1 MSVYPPLK
9 ALIVM
14 EAAIRLG
21 SFTLAAEELNV
32 TPGAVGQQI
41 QKLEA
46 WLGVSLFVRQIR
58 QVTPTAE
65 ALAYYAQIHPA
76 LGQIAQASRRM
87 RQRQSRGV
95 KLSVPPSFA
104 AKWFAPRMAS
114 FLKRYPDVT
123 LDLTTSTAFVDF
135 ELDGVDLAIRY
146 FNGEDPSL
154 TVEKLCTDEA
164 HVYCAPDY
172 VKRLKIRHPDDVK
185 KATLLHNTLHPHW
198 SPWLGK
204 FSRLSAE
211 QIASIPGIQF
221 DQSLIAIDAAVR
233 GQGLVLTSAMLTDSE
248 RASGALIEPFK
259 QVLPLS
265 TSYYLVHPVSNALQ
279 PSALKLKEWLI
290 DEAHTAL
297 R

>member
-1 MSVYPPLK
+1 
-9 ALIVM
+9 
-14 EAAIRLG
+14 
-21 SFTLAAEELNV
+21 
-32 TPGAVGQQI
+32 
-41 QKLEA
+41 
-46 WLGVSLFVRQIR
+46 
-58 QVTPTAE
+58 
-65 ALAYYAQIHPA
+65 
-76 LGQIAQASRRM
+76 
-87 RQRQSRGV
+87 V

-114 FLKRYPDVT
+114 FLKRYPDVA

-146 FNGEDPSL
+146 FNGEDPTL

-164 HVYCAPDY
+164 HVYGAPDY
-172 VKRLKIRHPDDVK
+172 VKRLKIRHPDDVR

-198 SPWLGK
+198 SPWLGE
-204 FSRLSAE
+204 FSRL
-211 QIASIPGIQF
+211 SIPGIQF

-265 TSYYLVHPVSNALQ
+265 TSYYLVHPVSIALQ

-290 DEAHTAL
+290 DEADAAL